1 MRGPRDRRRGLWWLV
16 AVPTGSG
23 FAVWAVLLV
32 ETGPE
37 ATRTAIA
44 GFLPLLGLLAVV
56 AYAWSTGDRVN
67 VLPFVPFALAAVLY
81 VPLMVQFAIQIQR
94 EPDGAF
100 IPVFELGLGFLMPF
114 LALGGGC
121 ASLAGVGD
129 RNGNE
134 LR

>member
-1 MRGPRDRRRGLWWLV
+1 M
-16 AVPTGSG
+16 PTGSG

-32 ETGPE
+32 GTGPE
-37 ATRTAIA
+37 ATRTAVA
-44 GFLPLLGLLAVV
+44 GFLPFLGLLAVV
-56 AYAWSTGDRVN
+56 GYMLTTGDRVS
-67 VLPFVPFALAAVLY
+67 VLPFVPFALVAVLY
-81 VPLMVQFAIQIQR
+81 VPLMVQFAIEIHR

-100 IPVFELGLGFLMPF
+100 IPVFELGLGFLVPF

-129 RNGNE
+129 RHGNE